1 MRDSR
6 KDAQI
11 PGPRQPRDNGP
22 ALDTSPEAI
31 TAAADD
37 FGHVTHLVPSAVA
50 KPGDAREVAH
60 LARYAASRG
69 LAVRPRGAGHS
80 VAGQAQCDGGIVCD
94 LAGLDQVGV
103 AGRDRISVGAGARW
117 SAVLDAALR
126 YGLTLPVL
134 TDYLG
139 LTVGGTLSAGGIGG
153 ASYQHGPQVDQVHEL
168 EVVTPDGRIVV
179 CSPTAHQRVFAAVLA
194 GQGRSGIIT
203 RATIPLV
210 PAPHRARVYKIR
222 MPSVA
227 TLVACQRRLARERRF
242 GYLEGQIAVGESGSW
257 EYTLEG
263 AAFYSGDAP
272 DDRALLNGL
281 RLKADDVDIEDA
293 GYEAF
298 CDRMLPGVRLL
309 AATGD
314 WYRPHPWL
322 SVFLPVGEVGR
333 YVTETLATLTPDAV
347 GPIPM
352 LLYPLR
358 RGPVPA
364 PGLQT
369 PADDGDG
376 LFYSFSILRTVPG
389 TAEAVSDAMRTN
401 RELAEKAIAVGGIVY
416 SISALR
422 TARDET
428 SRISGPRR
436 VDLTGDW
443 QGMAPS
449 E

>member
-6 KDAQI
+6 KDVRV
-11 PGPRQPRDNGP
+11 PGPRRPRDSGP
-22 ALDTSPEAI
+22 VLDASPEAI

-37 FGHVTHLVPSAVA
+37 FGHVMHLVPSAVV
-50 KPGDAREVAH
+50 KPGNAGDVAH
-60 LARYAASRG
+60 LARYAASLG

-94 LAGLDQVGV
+94 LTGLDQVGV
-103 AGRDRISVGAGARW
+103 VGRDRVSAGAGARW
-117 SAVLDAALR
+117 SAVLSTALQ
-126 YGLTLPVL
+126 YGLTPPVL

-153 ASYQHGPQVDQVHEL
+153 ASHQYGPQVDQVHEL

-179 CSPTAHQRVFAAVLA
+179 CSPAAHQRVFAAVLA

-210 PAPHRARVYKIR
+210 AAPDRARVFKIR

-227 TLVACQRRLARERRF
+227 TLIACQRRLAQEQRF
-242 GYLEGQIAVGESGSW
+242 GYLEGQLAIGASGGW
-257 EYTLEG
+257 EYILDS
-263 AAFYSGDAP
+263 AAFYSGNAP
-272 DDRALLNGL
+272 EDRVLLNGL
-281 RLKADDVDIEDA
+281 RLKAGDIDIEDV

-298 CDRMLPGVRLL
+298 CERMLDGVRFL

-314 WYRPHPWL
+314 WYRPHPWF
-322 SVFLPVGEVGR
+322 SAFLPVGEVGR
-333 YVTETLATLTPDAV
+333 FVTGALATLTPDTV

-364 PGLQT
+364 PGLPT

-376 LFYSFSILRTVPG
+376 LFYAFSILRTVPG
-389 TAEAVSDAMRTN
+389 TAEAVSSAMQSN
-401 RELAEKAIAVGGIVY
+401 RELAEKAIAAGGTVY

-422 TARDET
+422 TAQDAT
-428 SRISGPRR
+428 PR
-436 VDLTGDW
+436 V
-443 QGMAPS
+443 S
-449 E
+449 